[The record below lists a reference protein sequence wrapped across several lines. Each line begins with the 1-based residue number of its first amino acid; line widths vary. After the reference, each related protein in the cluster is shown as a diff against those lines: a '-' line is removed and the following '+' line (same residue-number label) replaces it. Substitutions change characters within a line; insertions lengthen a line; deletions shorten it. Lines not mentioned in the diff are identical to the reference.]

1 MTQAAGSLEARYA
14 RQILLAQLGLA
25 GQERLRVATA
35 LVVGCGALGTHQS
48 ELLARAGI
56 GTLRIAD
63 RDVVERVNLHRQV
76 LFTEE
81 DVAAGLPKAEAA
93 ARRLRDINPEVGV
106 EAHVMDVR
114 SFNVERLVRGADVVL
129 DATDNFESRYLLND
143 VCVKLGVPWIYGGV
157 IETQGMALAILPGEG
172 PCLRC
177 LFPDPPPPGSTP
189 TCDTVGILPTLPA
202 VIAARQVTE
211 AVKCLV
217 DRAAVSPDLIQLDL
231 WENTFRSLKVAREPG
246 CPCCALG
253 RYDFLAVEAT
263 AWVTTLC
270 GRTAVQISPAR
281 EAPLDLPRL
290 AAALGSAGQVTDNG
304 LLLRF
309 LPAEA
314 PGQELLIFPDGR
326 VVVKGTTDEALARS
340 LHARFLGG

>member
-1 MTQAAGSLEARYA
+1 MSKAEGSLEERYA
-14 RQILLAQLGLA
+14 RQILLAKLGLG
-25 GQERLRVATA
+25 GQERLRASTA
-35 LVVGCGALGTHQS
+35 VVVGCGALGTHQA
-48 ELLARAGI
+48 ELLGRAGI
-56 GTLRIAD
+56 GTLRVAD

-81 DVAAGLPKAEAA
+81 DVAAGLPKAEAV
-93 ARRLRDINPEVGV
+93 ARHIRGINPDVLV
-106 EAHVMDVR
+106 EPHVVDVR
-114 SFNVERLVRGADVVL
+114 PFNVERLVRGADVVL

-143 VCVKLGVPWIYGGV
+143 VCVKLGIPWIYGGV

-177 LFPDPPPPGSTP
+177 LFPDPPPPGSMA
-189 TCDTVGILPTLPA
+189 TCDTVGIFPTLPA

-217 DRAAVSPDLIQLDL
+217 DRAAVSLDLIQLDL
-231 WENTFRSLKVAREPG
+231 WENTFRSLKVVREPG
-246 CPCCALG
+246 CPCCDRG
-253 RYDFLAVEAT
+253 RFEFLAVEAT

-270 GRTAVQISPAR
+270 GRSAVQISPAR

-290 AAALGSAGQVTDNG
+290 VAALGPVGQVTDNG
-304 LLLRF
+304 LLVRF
-309 LPAEA
+309 RPAEA
-314 PGQELLIFPDGR
+314 PMQELLIFPDGR